1 MRKTYFYF
9 LTYLLMHL
17 SSFSSDT
24 YAFDLT
30 APVKKN
36 SSQKTNLTI
45 DDVRPPL
52 MINNRMIDFPTVQ
65 VFGVASPGSG
75 VIIAEK
81 DNEYFILTAAHVVKG
96 TGKNEYIEVMTPDE
110 NYHESRI
117 LLMSNK
123 LDIALISI
131 SSTNKYYPAF
141 IDSNTFPEA
150 DQRTTVIGYALAT
163 QEAREGTRRKSPGE
177 VMTTIKQPKDGY
189 DFMYNNATNRGM
201 SGGPVYAKYRTG
213 MLNNPE
219 SWASKDV
226 KPENCQANWFFV
238 APLLGI
244 HGRGEGYHSGGK
256 SGANLGISIQTAL
269 AEVAPALIE
278 KGITSLP
285 KEPQT
290 LLFKEGCPLYKESGG
305 V

>member
-1 MRKTYFYF
+1 MQ
-9 LTYLLMHL
+9 
-17 SSFSSDT
+17 FSNFSIAT

-36 SSQKTNLTI
+36 SSQKTNLSI

-96 TGKNEYIEVMTPDE
+96 TGNNEYIEVMTTDE
-110 NYHESRI
+110 NYHESTI
-117 LLMSNK
+117 LYMSNK
-123 LDIALISI
+123 MDVALISI
-131 SSTNKYYPAF
+131 SSANKYYPAF

-150 DQRTTVIGYALAT
+150 EQRTTVIGYALAT
-163 QEAREGTRRKSPGE
+163 QETREGTRRISPGY

-189 DFMYNNATNRGM
+189 DFMYNNATNIGM
-201 SGGPVYAKYRTG
+201 SGGPVFAKYRTG
-213 MLNNPE
+213 MFNNLS
-219 SWASKDV
+219 SWASPDV
-226 KPENCQANWFFV
+226 LPSDCQAKHFFV
-238 APLLGI
+238 APLIGI

-256 SGANLGISIQTAL
+256 SGANLGISIQVAL
-269 AEVAPALIE
+269 AEVAPSLIE

>member
-1 MRKTYFYF
+1 MRKVYFHF
-9 LTYLLMHL
+9 FAYLLINL
-17 SSFSSDT
+17 SSFSIAT

-36 SSQKTNLTI
+36 SSEKTNLTI

-52 MINNRMIDFPTVQ
+52 MTNNRMIDFPTVQ

-75 VIIAEK
+75 VIIAKK

-117 LLMSNK
+117 LYMSNK

-141 IDSNTFPEA
+141 IDSNTFPEP

-177 VMTTIKQPKDGY
+177 VLTTIKQPKDGY

-213 MLNNPE
+213 MFNDLS
-219 SWASKDV
+219 SWASPDV
-226 KPENCQANWFFV
+226 KPSDCQAKHFFV
-238 APLLGI
+238 APLIGI

-269 AEVAPALIE
+269 AEVSSALIE

>member
-1 MRKTYFYF
+1 
-9 LTYLLMHL
+9 MHL
-17 SSFSSDT
+17 SSFSIVT

-30 APVKKN
+30 TQVKKI
-36 SSQKTNLTI
+36 STQKTNLTI

-65 VFGVASPGSG
+65 VFGAASPGSG

-96 TGKNEYIEVMTPDE
+96 TGENEYIEVMTIDE
-110 NYHESRI
+110 NYHESKI
-117 LLMSNK
+117 LYMSNK
-123 LDIALISI
+123 IDIALISI

-141 IDSNTFPEA
+141 IDGNTFPEA
-150 DQRTTVIGYALAT
+150 DQGTTVIGYALAT
-163 QEAREGTRRKSPGE
+163 KEAKEGTRRKSSGE

-201 SGGPVYAKYRTG
+201 SGGPVYAKFRTG
-213 MLNNPE
+213 MFNNLS
-219 SWASKDV
+219 SWASPDV
-226 KPENCQANWFFV
+226 LPSDCQAKHFFV

-256 SGANLGISIQTAL
+256 SGANLGISIQAAL
-269 AEVAPALIE
+269 AEVAPLLIE
-278 KGITSLP
+278 KGIISLP